1 MTLYNVRFGL
11 VGSNE
16 VKEYHI
22 LTYNM
27 DRAELAALNFLQVKD
42 NITDPVQ
49 YTAVSILAIDEE

>member
-16 VKEYHI
+16 VKEYR
-22 LTYNM
+22 LSSDNM
-27 DRAELAALNFLQVKD
+27 YRAELIALNFLQVKD